1 MGFFVDLMM
10 NSCGVLESAVT
21 LFRNNNTDDLMLQLL
36 NNGFYKPSCTQPAPR
51 CQFHVCLRA
60 LQLTSM

>member
-10 NSCGVLESAVT
+10 NSCGVLESALT

-36 NNGFYKPSCTQPAPR
+36 NNT
-51 CQFHVCLRA
+51 
-60 LQLTSM
+60 